1 MVKKKAKEA
10 PENLAPEIEPA
21 EAPVAEAPAEAP
33 VAEAPVE
40 VIPAA
45 EPDEAP
51 APVNEIPNVPAAD
64 LSILPVQAVDYL
76 KRHPEVDALYIDKF
90 GGMVPKDT
98 LKVFVKD
105 AILYNNPYFKL

>member
-10 PENLAPEIEPA
+10 PENLAPEIE
-21 EAPVAEAPAEAP
+21 PAEAP

-90 GGMVPKDT
+90 GGMFPKDT